1 MFKQANKKVAIIGC
15 SRLGATI
22 ANRLSNL
29 DYPVTILDK
38 DETAFRKLSDTYS
51 GYTFVAD
58 AESVKSLYEAR
69 VNEADI
75 VIAVTDKD
83 NVNIMVSEVCSR
95 IFGIEKVL
103 CRIYDSSKEP
113 ICRQFHIHFIDT
125 SKLSAMEFEK
135 ALGGS
140 L

>member
-1 MFKQANKKVAIIGC
+1 MFESKNKKVAIIGC

-22 ANRLSNL
+22 ANRLSL
-29 DYPVTILDK
+29 LEYPITVLDK
-38 DETAFRKLSDTYS
+38 EEGSFRKLSDTYS

-75 VIAVTDKD
+75 VIAVTDND

-95 IFGIEKVL
+95 IFGVEKVL

-113 ICRQFHIHFIDT
+113 LCRQYQIHFIDT

-135 ALGGS
+135 ALGGF